1 MARPRLFNEEEVL
14 DAAMRCF
21 WSRGFNATSLREL
34 VTETGLTG
42 ASLYNAFGNKRALY
56 QRVLGRYLA
65 NSVHDRIHRCE
76 KLPAVEAIETFFSEI
91 IQRSLNDPDCKGC
104 MLVNAALEITPQN
117 PELQSVVQAE
127 LAKIGTFFRQQVDV
141 GQKDGTINSTLSA
154 ESLGHHLLGVLMGL
168 RVLARVQ
175 PDETLFNG
183 IVRSVLTLL
192 KPQG

>member
-14 DAAMRCF
+14 DAAMQCF

-56 QRVLGRYLA
+56 QRVLGRYVA
-65 NSVHDRIHRCE
+65 NSVHDRIRRCE

-127 LAKIGTFFRQQVDV
+127 LAEIGTFFRQQVDV

-154 ESLGHHLLGVLMGL
+154 EYLGHHLLGVLMGL

-183 IVRSVLTLL
+183 IVKSVLTLL